1 MRGSILAAIAIGVV
15 ALVIGTAAHSSA
27 GLWCGTSGF
36 PTDRLPDAVSAQQIH
51 VVYAIPSDGQ
61 DAFAQDAQRIV
72 DDLGALDDWWHRE
85 DSTRTPRFDLYAFPG
100 CAGGL
105 DALDLSTV
113 RLPHDTAYYQ
123 AIDGRS
129 DRLRA
134 DLDTT
139 FADPAK
145 KYLVY
150 YDAPVDTPF
159 DCGQSA
165 IAPATGGATAY
176 SFLYL
181 QAPSCTH
188 DLGTGRGTAG
198 YTAHELL
205 HNLGA
210 VPDGAPHICFEH
222 SVCDW
227 YRDVETQFPTGDP
240 IAELILDYGRD
251 DYYGHPGGWFDVQ
264 DSPWLSHVGAP
275 QEPLSVGVTGR
286 GRGTVT
292 SDLPGIACPGACAI
306 AWEQG
311 ARVHLSATA
320 APGSQFLRWDG
331 ACSGSAD
338 CALTMN
344 AALSVT
350 ATFVPSVVSLAV
362 KVRGRGSVRSTPRGI
377 TCPGH
382 CASRFGYGTPVRLR
396 ATAPKGWRFAAWSGA
411 CRGHGACVVSED
423 DDRRVTATFRSRSV
437 LAASASPAQNPI
449 QRENA
454 LPGTSSWGNGDR
466 QDSAIQGYAS
476 ETSVEPGETLHLH
489 VSSPGDYRVEIFRLG
504 WYGGV
509 GGRLVTCLPACL
521 AYVSEPRS

>member
-61 DAFAQDAQRIV
+61 DAFAEDAQRIV

-150 YDAPVDTPF
+150 YDGPVDTPF

-227 YRDVETQFPTGDP
+227 YRDVETQLPTGDP

-275 QEPLSVGVTGR
+275 QEPLSVGVMGR

-306 AWEQG
+306 AWELG

-396 ATAPKGWRFAAWSGA
+396 ATAPEGWRFAAWSGA

-423 DDRRVTATFRSRSV
+423 DDRRVTATFRSR
-437 LAASASPAQNPI
+437 
-449 QRENA
+449 
-454 LPGTSSWGNGDR
+454 
-466 QDSAIQGYAS
+466 
-476 ETSVEPGETLHLH
+476 
-489 VSSPGDYRVEIFRLG
+489 
-504 WYGGV
+504 
-509 GGRLVTCLPACL
+509 
-521 AYVSEPRS
+521 